1 MSKRGKKRL
10 CSILHTMH
18 AGNWGG
24 VAMRI
29 IIPLA
34 ALPLLLSRGGG
45 GRTFFQRSP
54 LSPLCPDFQAGRTQA
69 VGLGLDAQ
77 HPQEQSD
84 KPSTSVHFSL
94 LLLKVVPHMRP
105 QIYTKN

>member
-45 GRTFFQRSP
+45 REDVFPEDSFISP
-54 LSPLCPDFQAGRTQA
+54 LP
-69 VGLGLDAQ
+69 
-77 HPQEQSD
+77 
-84 KPSTSVHFSL
+84 
-94 LLLKVVPHMRP
+94 
-105 QIYTKN
+105 

>member
-1 MSKRGKKRL
+1 MPKRGKKRL

-34 ALPLLLSRGGG
+34 ALPLLLSREGGEG
-45 GRTFFQRSP
+45 GCFSRGVLYFPFALIFR
-54 LSPLCPDFQAGRTQA
+54 QADRR
-69 VGLGLDAQ
+69 
-77 HPQEQSD
+77 
-84 KPSTSVHFSL
+84 PSA
-94 LLLKVVPHMRP
+94 
-105 QIYTKN
+105 

>member
-1 MSKRGKKRL
+1 MNRNQRIWRRQHAQTGEKRL

-18 AGNWGG
+18 VGNWGG

-45 GRTFFQRSP
+45 GRMFFPEESFISP
-54 LSPLCPDFQAGRTQA
+54 LP
-69 VGLGLDAQ
+69 
-77 HPQEQSD
+77 
-84 KPSTSVHFSL
+84 
-94 LLLKVVPHMRP
+94 
-105 QIYTKN
+105 

>member
-1 MSKRGKKRL
+1 
-10 CSILHTMH
+10 
-18 AGNWGG
+18 
-24 VAMRI
+24 MRI

-34 ALPLLLSRGGG
+34 ALPLLLSRGGEG
-45 GRTFFQRSP
+45 GCFFQRSP
-54 LSPLCPDFQAGRTQA
+54 LFPLCPDFQAGRPQA
-69 VGLGLDAQ
+69 VGLDAQ

-94 LLLKVVPHMRP
+94 LLLKVVPHMWQ

>member
-1 MSKRGKKRL
+1 MPKRGKKRL

-34 ALPLLLSRGGG
+34 SLPLLLSGEGG
-45 GRTFFQRSP
+45 GRMFFFRGVLYLPFALIFRQADRRPSAWTHSIPRSNP
-54 LSPLCPDFQAGRTQA
+54 IN
-69 VGLGLDAQ
+69 
-77 HPQEQSD
+77 H
-84 KPSTSVHFSL
+84 L
-94 LLLKVVPHMRP
+94 LLFIFH
-105 QIYTKN
+105 YYY

>member
-1 MSKRGKKRL
+1 
-10 CSILHTMH
+10 
-18 AGNWGG
+18 
-24 VAMRI
+24 MRI

-45 GRTFFQRSP
+45 EGGRFFQRSP
-54 LSPLCPDFQAGRTQA
+54 LFPLCPDFQAGRPQA
-69 VGLGLDAQ
+69 VGLDAQ

-94 LLLKVVPHMRP
+94 LLLKVVPHM
-105 QIYTKN
+105 

>member
-34 ALPLLLSRGGG
+34 ALPLLLSRGGEG
-45 GRTFFQRSP
+45 GRFSRGVLYLPFALIFKQAERRPSAWVWTHSIPRSNP
-54 LSPLCPDFQAGRTQA
+54 IN
-69 VGLGLDAQ
+69 
-77 HPQEQSD
+77 H
-84 KPSTSVHFSL
+84 L
-94 LLLKVVPHMRP
+94 LLFIFH
-105 QIYTKN
+105 YYY

>member
-34 ALPLLLSRGGG
+34 SLPLLLSGEGGG
-45 GRTFFQRSP
+45 TMFFPGESFVSP
-54 LSPLCPDFQAGRTQA
+54 LP
-69 VGLGLDAQ
+69 
-77 HPQEQSD
+77 
-84 KPSTSVHFSL
+84 
-94 LLLKVVPHMRP
+94 
-105 QIYTKN
+105 

>member
-1 MSKRGKKRL
+1 MPKRGKKRL

-34 ALPLLLSRGGG
+34 ALPLLLSGEG
-45 GRTFFQRSP
+45 GREDVFSRGALYFPFALIFR
-54 LSPLCPDFQAGRTQA
+54 QADRR
-69 VGLGLDAQ
+69 
-77 HPQEQSD
+77 
-84 KPSTSVHFSL
+84 PSA
-94 LLLKVVPHMRP
+94 
-105 QIYTKN
+105 

>member
-1 MSKRGKKRL
+1 
-10 CSILHTMH
+10 
-18 AGNWGG
+18 
-24 VAMRI
+24 MRI

-34 ALPLLLSRGGG
+34 ALPLLLSRGGEG
-45 GRTFFQRSP
+45 GRFFQRSP
-54 LSPLCPDFQAGRTQA
+54 LFPLCPDFQAGRPQA
-69 VGLGLDAQ
+69 VGLDAQ

-94 LLLKVVPHMRP
+94 LLLKVVPHMWP

>member
-34 ALPLLLSRGGG
+34 SLPLLLSGEG
-45 GRTFFQRSP
+45 GREDVFPEESFISP
-54 LSPLCPDFQAGRTQA
+54 LP
-69 VGLGLDAQ
+69 
-77 HPQEQSD
+77 
-84 KPSTSVHFSL
+84 
-94 LLLKVVPHMRP
+94 
-105 QIYTKN
+105 